1 MRDGL
6 QQDNEASLPS
16 VYQPAAETPATPP
29 LTGRER
35 FEIVV
40 IGAGLTGLSAAL
52 HAANLGATVAVVEAN
67 DIGTGASGRSFGQVV
82 PYLKHEPAH
91 AFKLFGNDLGGR
103 LVATAAGGPAFV
115 FGLIEKHQIAC
126 EAVSTGLIFAAHSRE
141 GLEKLEHRAAFWRER
156 GVAVNMLDR
165 DGTARAIGGGDYPGA
180 LLDHR
185 GGSLNSLAFARG
197 LARVAIN
204 SGATIFSQ
212 SPVHAIR
219 PGRSTSWQVAAGSGT
234 IAADKVLICTNA
246 YRNQLVPGVTNCVL
260 PIRVHQAASEPLT
273 VEAAHDILPGG
284 QALTDTRRLPS
295 GVRLTRDRRLVV
307 TVEGPIFASA
317 GAKVQGAEQRI
328 AHLFPRL
335 GAVNW
340 STSWSGWIDMAPD
353 QYPRIFESAPGIL
366 AGLGLSGRGLALGPL
381 LGRDLAR
388 RAVGTHAD
396 DLSFDVAGPHAG
408 PRWHPGAKVV
418 VGGVAL
424 QRRWLDRLDAW
435 RTARQTT

>member
-16 VYQPAAETPATPP
+16 VYRPAAETPSTRP
-29 LTGRER
+29 LTGHEH
-35 FEIVV
+35 FDTVV

-52 HAANLGATVAVVEAN
+52 HAAKLGASVAVVEAN

-91 AFKLFGNDLGGR
+91 ALKSFGKDLGGR

-115 FGLIEKHQIAC
+115 FGLIEDYQIPC
-126 EAVSTGLIFAAHSRE
+126 EAVWTGLIFAAHSQQ
-141 GLEKLEHRAAFWRER
+141 GLEKLEQRAAFWRER
-156 GVAVNMLDR
+156 GVAVDMLDR
-165 DGTARAIGGGDYPGA
+165 YATARAIGGGDYPGA

-197 LARVAIN
+197 LARAALN
-204 SGATIFSQ
+204 NGAAIFSH
-212 SPVHAIR
+212 SPVHAISR
-219 PGRSTSWQVAAGSGT
+219 GGTTAWTVAAGSGT
-234 IAADKVLICTNA
+234 IAADKILICTNA
-246 YRNQLVPGVTNCVL
+246 YRNQLVPGVGNCVL
-260 PIRVHQAASEPLT
+260 PIRVHQVASEPLAA
-273 VEAAHDILPGG
+273 EAAGAILPGG

-307 TVEGPIFASA
+307 TVEGPLFASA
-317 GAKVQGAEQRI
+317 GANLQGAARRI

-335 GAVNW
+335 GPATW

-353 QYPRIFESAPGIL
+353 QYPRIFAPAPGIW

-388 RAVGTHAD
+388 LAAGTHVD
-396 DLSFDVAGPHAG
+396 ELSFDVAGPHAG
-408 PRWHPGAKVV
+408 PRWPPGAKIV

-424 QRRWLDRLDAW
+424 QRRWLDRFDTWRAAR
-435 RTARQTT
+435 RTA